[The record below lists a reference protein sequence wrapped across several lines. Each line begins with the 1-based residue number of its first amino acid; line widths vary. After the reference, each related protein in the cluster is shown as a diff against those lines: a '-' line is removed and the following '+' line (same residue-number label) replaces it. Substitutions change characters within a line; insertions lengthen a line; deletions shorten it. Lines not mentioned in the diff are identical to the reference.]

1 MTNLEIIRRRTT
13 GATQEYEVVG
23 NVSNYTDDELLDLC
37 DRNNWGGNVIRTAK
51 GAIVAI
57 YFD

>member
-23 NVSNYTDDELLDLC
+23 NVSNYTNDELLDIC
-37 DRNNWGGNVIRTAK
+37 DRNNWGGNVIRTPK
-51 GAIVAI
+51 GAIVEI